1 MLSSLRSH
9 LRERQWPKWLLVL
22 VALSFTLYLG
32 AFYSC
37 DDTVGTTAEWAAKI
51 DGKEI
56 PAAQFRSVARQLDQR
71 YRQFLGANY
80 DDLRAQFRLGSQAI
94 EQVVDR
100 ELILADAQA
109 LGLHVSDAELIETIR
124 THPSLLDPTGKF
136 VGKAEYERLL
146 RGMPGGAAAFERD
159 LATDLLVEK
168 WKTLVSQSVTIDDRD
183 LEDLHRQRTE
193 KTAVDSFLVRLS
205 DATYDTQVTAEQA
218 RQYYDA
224 HPERYTRA
232 AGRKIR
238 YVLIDRQSQAA
249 QIQATDDELRSHY
262 TSSAERYAHP
272 EQRRASHILFRIDP
286 GADAGTA
293 KAAARAQAD
302 AALARI
308 GRGEGFATLARELSQ
323 DKLSAERGGDLGW
336 FARGQMVGPFENAAF
351 ATDVDKIAPITETD
365 FGFHVIQVTGA
376 RAAGTAPFEEVRA
389 QVEQEYKSR
398 KAEERVT
405 SAASR
410 IRAKIS
416 SAERLEPVAS
426 EESLRVEKRFVSPS
440 EGLQELGLAPEAQ
453 TAVLTLDPG
462 AVSQPVRSTR
472 GLLIAVVDELVP
484 PGQAPFEDV
493 EARVRG
499 DVIDA
504 RSHEA
509 ALAAARRAMGG
520 ARELRAAARTA
531 AREVESS
538 GDLAPGQSQPAWGG
552 DSPELRAA
560 LFGPDVQVGQRGVVA
575 VPAGAL
581 VYEVTRRVPFDP
593 VAFAGAKTALRDELR
608 QQRESSLVRSLV
620 EQLRRKRE
628 IVINEPLV
636 QQLDGRT

>member
-51 DGKEI
+51 DGKAISVAE
-56 PAAQFRSVARQLDQR
+56 FRSVARQLDQR

-109 LGLHVSDAELIETIR
+109 LGLQVSDAELIDTIR
-124 THPSLLDPTGKF
+124 THPALVDTTGKF
-136 VGKAEYERLL
+136 VGKAEYERRL

-159 LATDLLVEK
+159 LGTDLLVEK
-168 WKTLVSQSVTIDDRD
+168 WKTLVSQSVTVDDRD
-183 LEDLHRQRTE
+183 LEDLHRRRTE
-193 KTAVDSFLVRLS
+193 KTAVDSFVIRLS

-224 HPERYTRA
+224 HPERYARA

-238 YVLIDRQSQAA
+238 YVLIDRVSQAA
-249 QIQATDDELRSHY
+249 QIHPTDDELRSHY
-262 TSSAERYAHP
+262 ASSAERYAHP
-272 EQRRASHILFRIDP
+272 EQRRASHILFRVEP
-286 GADAGTA
+286 AADAAA

-302 AALARI
+302 AALARV

-376 RAAGTAPFEEVRA
+376 RPAGTAPFEEVRA
-389 QVEQEYKSR
+389 QVEQEYRSR

-405 SAASR
+405 SEASR

-416 SAERLEPVAS
+416 SAERLEPVAT
-426 EESLRVEKRFVSPS
+426 EESLQVEKRFVSPS
-440 EGLQELGLAPEAQ
+440 EGVQDLGLAPEAQ
-453 TAVLTLDPG
+453 TVVLTLDPG
-462 AVSQPVRSTR
+462 AVTQPVRSTR

-484 PGQAPFEDV
+484 AGQAPFEDV

-504 RSHEA
+504 RSHDA
-509 ALAAARRAMGG
+509 ALAAARRAMAG
-520 ARELRAAARTA
+520 ARDLRAAARSA
-531 AREVESS
+531 AREVETS

-560 LFGPDVQVGQRGVVA
+560 LFGPDVQVGQRGAVA

-593 VAFAGAKTALRDELR
+593 VAFAGAKTALREELR

-620 EQLRRKRE
+620 EQLRSKRE